1 MMATTNEENFKQM
14 YKGFQSVPKPYQT
27 NGFSIT
33 VYGNNGSIQT
43 PWFGEHSEDMHY
55 NEDRY
60 HQIVLT
66 ISEAM
71 TDNLEA
77 GSLVILLE
85 VETREEEGWEE
96 VVEYIE
102 GSRYKLHNKSKTWEE
117 AEAHCQG
124 KGGDLVSVLTE
135 EEQQEVVAL
144 AAPAAAVADH
154 VWIGGSYVQ
163 GEGVWKWS
171 DGSPWNYTKWNRS
184 LRTGINCVALH
195 HGVLWDTY
203 QSRHFNRVQALLCHC

>member
-1 MMATTNEENFKQM
+1 MATTNEENFKQM

-85 VETREEEGWEE
+85 VETQEEEGWEEEGWEE

-124 KGGDLVSVLTE
+124 KGRW
-135 EEQQEVVAL
+135 VAHL
-144 AAPAAAVADH
+144 GCRGCA
-154 VWIGGSYVQ
+154 
-163 GEGVWKWS
+163 
-171 DGSPWNYTKWNRS
+171 
-184 LRTGINCVALH
+184 RTGWAHDGTRARV
-195 HGVLWDTY
+195 DTWS
-203 QSRHFNRVQALLCHC
+203 QS